1 MKRRALGLVCAT
13 GLLTGCGFQG
23 VASLPL
29 PGAVGTGDDT
39 YQVVVEFQDVL
50 DLVPYSSVKV
60 QDATVGHVV
69 DVRLADGHA
78 EVVVQIEDGVRLPA
92 NAVGRVAETSLLGE
106 KYVSLDRPRD
116 EPSRGELSD
125 GDVVPL
131 ARTSTGATVE
141 ELLASLS
148 LVVNGGGLDKVRTI
162 TTELNNAL
170 GGREDEVR
178 SALEQLDVLIA
189 GLDEQKADIVRA
201 LEGIER
207 VSATFA
213 AQQELLVD
221 AVQQLP
227 AALEVLV
234 EQRKSL
240 TAMLVALDRLGV
252 VGTRVIVASR
262 EDLLANLRSLQPAL
276 TQLAKAAEDIPKSLD
291 ISPLYPFAKGT
302 PNVFHGDFGNIWLTL
317 DFDPASLASN
327 FPPGSVLP
335 PGVPIPPAVPGLPSV
350 PGLPKPGLP
359 AVPQLPSTRTDAAS
373 DIAEL
378 LLGGSW

>member
-1 MKRRALGLVCAT
+1 MRRPLAALPALL
-13 GLLTGCGFQG
+13 LLTGCGFQG
-23 VASLPL
+23 VSSLPL
-29 PGAVGTGDDT
+29 PGAAAAGDDT
-39 YQVVVEFQDVL
+39 YQVVVELQDVL

-69 DVRLADGHA
+69 DVSLADGHA
-78 EVVVQIEDGVRLPA
+78 EVLVQISDSVRLPA
-92 NAVGRVAETSLLGE
+92 NAVARVAETSLLGE

-131 ARTSTGATVE
+131 VRTSTGATVE

-148 LVVNGGGLDKVRTI
+148 LVVNGGGLEQVRTI
-162 TTELNNAL
+162 TTELDAAL

-178 SALEQLDVLIA
+178 SALQQLDVLVA
-189 GLDEQKADIVRA
+189 GLEEQKADIVRA

-207 VSATFA
+207 LSATL
-213 AQQELLVD
+213 QDQSDLLVD
-221 AVQQLP
+221 MVEQLP
-227 AALEVLV
+227 PALEVLV
-234 EQRKSL
+234 EQREGL

-252 VGTRVIVASR
+252 VGTRVIEASS
-262 EDLLANLRSLQPAL
+262 EDLLANLRDLQPAL
-276 TQLAKAAEDIPKSLD
+276 TQLAVAAEDIPKSLD

-317 DFDPASLASN
+317 DFDPASLAGN
-327 FPPGSVLP
+327 FVPGLPP
-335 PGVPIPPAVPGLPSV
+335 PGVPLPG
-350 PGLPKPGLP
+350 
-359 AVPQLPSTRTDAAS
+359 VPQLPGVPTVPRLPGAPPLPTPRRDAAS

-378 LLGGSW
+378 LLGGRW